1 MADVF
6 FLDFRERSAEEEL
19 FGDLEKLYRKADFNL
34 FGNIAIKI
42 HFGEYGNLNHINPEI
57 AGFFAS
63 LAKEKGLPFLTDC
76 NTLYKGRRQNAV
88 EHMECAIKN
97 GFSFATAGVPII
109 IGDGISGRD
118 YFEIDLGLK
127 HFDKAR
133 VGLAYRYCDS
143 LLALNH
149 FKGHDSAGFGGAIK
163 NIGMGM
169 ASRSGKQ
176 MLHSVIKPR
185 VNEDKCEA
193 DSVCADWCPSGAI
206 TVEDV
211 ARIDLS
217 TCIGCGECV
226 AFCPHGAIDVEPTNE
241 TQLQER
247 IAEFAYA
254 IKKHFK
260 EHMGF
265 INVVRDITPRCDCA
279 PWAGRSAVT
288 DIGILASKDAVSID
302 QCSLDL
308 AVDEGADFLK
318 GGEWQLQYAEEIGLG
333 ERDYRLIRL

>member
-1 MADVF
+1 MTEVF
-6 FLDFRERSAEEEL
+6 FLDFRERGAEEKL
-19 FGDLEKLYRKADFNL
+19 FDDLEKLYNAADYNL

-57 AGFFAS
+57 AGFFS
-63 LAKEKGLPFLTDC
+63 LLTKEKGLPFLTDC
-76 NTLYKGRRQNAV
+76 NTLYRGKRQNAI

-97 GFSFATAGVPII
+97 GFSFATTGVPVI

-133 VGLAYRYCDS
+133 IGLAYKHCDS
-143 LLALNH
+143 MLALSH

-176 MLHSVIKPR
+176 MLHAVIKPR
-185 VNEDKCEA
+185 VNEERCEA
-193 DSVCADWCPSGAI
+193 DGVCEEWCPSGAI

-226 AFCPHGAIDVEPTNE
+226 AFCPHDAIDVEPANE
-241 TQLQER
+241 TELQER

-254 IKKHFK
+254 IKKHFG
-260 EHMGF
+260 EHIGF
-265 INVVRDITPRCDCA
+265 VNVVRDITPRCDCA
-279 PWAGRSAVT
+279 PWAGKSAVT

-308 AVDEGADFLK
+308 AVEEGAEFLK
-318 GGEWQLQYAEEIGLG
+318 AGERQLEYGEEIGLG
-333 ERDYRLIRL
+333 ERDYRLIKL